1 MIDAATSLGKSTIYT
16 ATTDGVVVVDGE
28 MIRVRD
34 GDALPYPLARV
45 IETPPE
51 KITARFGR
59 HPRG

>member
-1 MIDAATSLGKSTIYT
+1 MNDAIPSLGKSTLYT

-28 MIRVRD
+28 VMHVRA
-34 GDALPYPLARV
+34 GDVLPYPLAHV
-45 IETPPE
+45 IERPPE